1 VPFPVAE
8 LGPLRHA
15 ETIAKPDDILV
26 LASRGLAD
34 LRFPGK
40 PVPSEKSVQHFARAA
55 TGQGLAAGFAQLVSE
70 WKKTGCDVGAR
81 DVLLLAA
88 RRT

>member
-1 VPFPVAE
+1 VAE
-8 LGPLRHA
+8 VGSLRHA
-15 ETIAKPDDILV
+15 ETIARPDDILV
-26 LASRGLAD
+26 LASKGLED

-55 TGQGLAAGFAQLVSE
+55 AGQGLAAGFAQLVSE